1 MALWGKADSLYSAGT
16 VTVNLSAKTIT
27 GSGTSFTAVGIST
40 GTVIAIGVGG
50 TYGQAVISGITSA
63 TLVSIATT
71 QYITG
76 IGTVGLGATV
86 GIAYTLSQKPI
97 YTLEDTNY
105 SGIQT
110 TSPGLTNFIVG
121 VDEYEAAAVS
131 VASTTYKV
139 AHAGWVGI
147 HTYTDM
153 HGNLRIKSEV
163 LVAMSGISS
172 NVGPTAF
179 ATGDAN
185 DDAIFPDRYI
195 TITTQPTAV
204 VGIAT
209 TSATSLTVFGI
220 ATPLV
225 GVSTAWFYAFPVGA
239 GFTALSN
246 GLIYSNVTGPVL
258 GIAATTVAATR
269 PNGYSFRAVVTA
281 AGGATATSNI
291 VTVGYS
297 T

>member
-71 QYITG
+71 QFITG

-97 YTLEDTNY
+97 YTIQDTNY

-110 TSPGLTNFIVG
+110 TSPTVTNTIYG
-121 VDEYEAAAVS
+121 VD
-131 VASTTYKV
+131 VAESGYGNTATFRGKAGAYKV
-139 AHAGWVGI
+139 SHAGWVGI
-147 HTYTDM
+147 HTYVDM
-153 HGNLRIKSEV
+153 HGNFRVKSET
-163 LVAMSGISS
+163 LVAFSGISS
-172 NVGPTAF
+172 GATTAF

-185 DDAIFPDRYI
+185 DDAVYLP
-195 TITTQPTAV
+195 
-204 VGIAT
+204 
-209 TSATSLTVFGI
+209 
-220 ATPLV
+220 
-225 GVSTAWFYAFPVGA
+225 
-239 GFTALSN
+239 
-246 GLIYSNVTGPVL
+246 
-258 GIAATTVAATR
+258 
-269 PNGYSFRAVVTA
+269 
-281 AGGATATSNI
+281 
-291 VTVGYS
+291 
-297 T
+297 

>member
-71 QYITG
+71 QFITG

-97 YTLEDTNY
+97 YTLQDTNY

-110 TSPGLTNFIVG
+110 TSPTVTNTIYG
-121 VDEYEAAAVS
+121 VD
-131 VASTTYKV
+131 VAESGYGYTATFRGKAGAYKV
-139 AHAGWVGI
+139 SHAGWVGI
-147 HTYTDM
+147 HTYVDM
-153 HGNLRIKSEV
+153 HGNFRVKSET
-163 LVAMSGISS
+163 LVAFSGIST
-172 NVGPTAF
+172 GTPTAF

-185 DDAIFPDRYI
+185 DDAVYLP
-195 TITTQPTAV
+195 
-204 VGIAT
+204 
-209 TSATSLTVFGI
+209 
-220 ATPLV
+220 
-225 GVSTAWFYAFPVGA
+225 
-239 GFTALSN
+239 
-246 GLIYSNVTGPVL
+246 
-258 GIAATTVAATR
+258 
-269 PNGYSFRAVVTA
+269 
-281 AGGATATSNI
+281 
-291 VTVGYS
+291 
-297 T
+297 

>member
-1 MALWGKADSLYSAGT
+1 MALWGKADSLYSAGI
-16 VTVNLSAKTIT
+16 VTVNYATKTIIGT
-27 GSGTSFTAVGIST
+27 GVSFTAAGIST

-50 TYGQAVISGITSA
+50 TYGQAVISSVTSA
-63 TLVSIATT
+63 TQISIATT
-71 QYITG
+71 QYLTG
-76 IGTVGLGATV
+76 GAIV

-220 ATPLV
+220 ATPLS

>member
-71 QYITG
+71 QFITG

-97 YTLEDTNY
+97 YTLQDTNY

-110 TSPGLTNFIVG
+110 TSPTVTNQIYG
-121 VDEYEAAAVS
+121 VDVAEAGYGNTATFGGKVGA
-131 VASTTYKV
+131 YKV

-147 HTYTDM
+147 HTYVDM
-153 HGNLRIKSEV
+153 HGNLRVKSET
-163 LVAMSGISS
+163 LVAFSGISS
-172 NVGPTAF
+172 GATTEF

-185 DDAIFPDRYI
+185 DDSVYLP
-195 TITTQPTAV
+195 
-204 VGIAT
+204 
-209 TSATSLTVFGI
+209 
-220 ATPLV
+220 
-225 GVSTAWFYAFPVGA
+225 
-239 GFTALSN
+239 
-246 GLIYSNVTGPVL
+246 
-258 GIAATTVAATR
+258 
-269 PNGYSFRAVVTA
+269 
-281 AGGATATSNI
+281 
-291 VTVGYS
+291 
-297 T
+297 